1 MTQKK
6 SEFLLL
12 LLMLDDFIH
21 LSTFREEPNISN
33 FTPSFVF
40 WMKGAETLMI
50 PYFMFYGY
58 PKKSALL
65 R

>member
-1 MTQKK
+1 
-6 SEFLLL
+6 
-12 LLMLDDFIH
+12 MLDDFIH
-21 LSTFREEPNISN
+21 LSTFKEEPNISN